1 MDVVVEPL
9 RMRFAEGVGRSRI
22 VCGRM
27 RIGMRTRTQYGD
39 GDIARIVK
47 ISAQIDNNWHNVMQS
62 WTETLNIGGI
72 NAMF

>member
-1 MDVVVEPL
+1 MVVVVEPL
-9 RMRFAEGVGRSRI
+9 RMRFAEGVGRRI
-22 VCGRM
+22 V
-27 RIGMRTRTQYGD
+27 IGMRTRMQYGD

-62 WTETLNIGGI
+62 WTETWNIGGI